1 MDTIET
7 VTHPCIAIVAF
18 TDEMTRPMSH
28 TVCYQVTIDP
38 AKVSPSGEF
47 IRFDHGASEI
57 HGWKRVDDITILE
70 VLEVLEASMREAA

>member
-7 VTHPCIAIVAF
+7 VTKPCDAIVAF
-18 TDEMTRPMSH
+18 TDEMNRPMSH
-28 TVCYQVTIDP
+28 TVCYQVRIDP

-47 IRFDHGASEI
+47 IRFDHGTSEI

-70 VLEVLEASMREAA
+70 VLQYIEASMSEAA

>member
-7 VTHPCIAIVAF
+7 VTKPCVAIVAF
-18 TDEMTRPMSH
+18 TDEMSRPMSH

-47 IRFDHGASEI
+47 IRFEHGSSEI
-57 HGWKRVDDITILE
+57 HGWKRVDEITILE
-70 VLEVLEASMREAA
+70 ILQYVEVSMSEAA

>member
-7 VTHPCIAIVAF
+7 VTKPCIAIVAF
-18 TDEMTRPMSH
+18 TDEMSRPMSH

-47 IRFDHGASEI
+47 IRFEHGPSEI

-70 VLEVLEASMREAA
+70 VLQYIEVSMSEAA

>member
-7 VTHPCIAIVAF
+7 VTKPCDAIVAF
-18 TDEMTRPMSH
+18 TDEMSRPMSH
-28 TVCYQVTIDP
+28 TVCYQVRIDP

-47 IRFDHGASEI
+47 IRFDHGTSEI

-70 VLEVLEASMREAA
+70 VLQYIEASMSEAA

>member
-7 VTHPCIAIVAF
+7 VTKPCTAIVAF
-18 TDEMTRPMSH
+18 TDEMSRPMSH

-47 IRFDHGASEI
+47 IRFEHGLSEI
-57 HGWKRVDDITILE
+57 HGWKRVDEITILE
-70 VLEVLEASMREAA
+70 ILQYVEVSMSEAA